1 VRHDGLGDAVNVGL
15 RPGAELDLRQRR
27 VLGARLCE
35 PAREQ
40 RVAAVGT
47 NPPRECVVEM
57 VARTGGGARGRVALG
72 SLGPVAADEAAC
84 DSSRQ
89 RLVR

>member
-1 VRHDGLGDAVNVGL
+1 VRHDGLGDAANVGL
-15 RPGAELDLRQRR
+15 RPGAELNLRQRW
-27 VLGARLCE
+27 VLGPGLCE

-47 NPPRECVVEM
+47 DPPRECPVEM
-57 VARTGGGARGRVALG
+57 VARGGGGARGGVALR
-72 SLGPVAADEAAC
+72 SFGPVTGDQAAC
-84 DSSRQ
+84 DAPRQ